1 MYGFIN
7 RAVEE
12 YISEHYGRDTWQ
24 RIREKAGYP
33 DEPFLTMERYD
44 DKVTYD
50 LMGVACAEIGMKP
63 EEMMFEFG
71 RHWIQYTA
79 VKGYGD
85 ILVGAGDTL
94 PQLLKSLDHM
104 HTRVKLSFPN
114 LEPPS
119 FSVSDETATSL
130 VLHYYSHRPG
140 LAPLVLGILKGLET
154 RFALDIAA
162 TLERDETS
170 VRPHDLFRIS
180 WKAKVPAASGTV

>member
-12 YISEHYGRDTWQ
+12 YIIARHGKETWHH
-24 RIREKAGYP
+24 IREKAGYP

-44 DKVTYD
+44 DQVTYN
-50 LMGVACAEIGMKP
+50 LMGVACAELGVKP
-63 EEMMFEFG
+63 EDMMFEFG

-85 ILVGAGDTL
+85 ILTGAGNTL
-94 PQLLKSLDHM
+94 PELLKSLDHM

-119 FSVSDETATSL
+119 FSVSEETPTSL
-130 VLHYYSHRPG
+130 VLHYYTHRPG
-140 LAPLVLGILKGLET
+140 LAPLVLGILKGLEE
-154 RFALDIAA
+154 RFALDITA
-162 TLERDETS
+162 TLERDDTS
-170 VRPHDLFRIS
+170 ARPHDLFRVS
-180 WKAKVPAASGTV
+180 WKAKVPVPTASA